1 MPPNLN
7 PITKNIQNMTETRWQ
22 DMILQDILGL
32 LLWPNT
38 TASSGTGEGL
48 LSLRSGVTQKR
59 RRIAIAF

>member
-1 MPPNLN
+1 
-7 PITKNIQNMTETRWQ
+7 
-22 DMILQDILGL
+22 MILQDILGF

-59 RRIAIAF
+59 RRIAIAFCKLGKTQ